1 MTDNEI
7 IEKATKA
14 LKVLNLLADYNNVGV
29 YKKID
34 PMILEMDPDVE
45 FEYSVHFGFNP
56 PIRGT
61 GASVIVNRKTHKLLK
76 IITKSGMYEVPDEL
90 S

>member
-1 MTDNEI
+1 MTDKEI

-14 LKVLNLLADYNNVGV
+14 LKSLDLLADYNNIGV
-29 YKKID
+29 YKNID
-34 PMILEMDPDVE
+34 PLILEMDPDVE

-56 PIRGT
+56 PVRGT

-76 IITKSGMYEVPDEL
+76 IVTKSGMYKVPEEL
-90 S
+90 Q